1 MSRNIGWC
9 AQGRHSTANAI
20 INIALSPRVLD
31 STVIVSRCGSGG
43 ETVARDRG
51 ALSGGATSLIVLA
64 CTSIKCFECPS
75 GIVYLWLEVWV
86 ILFKNVLFDFMEP
99 TRSSVFAIRT
109 GTLKVDVSIPVIVI
123 QCTCKS
129 KGWRSRFF
137 VWRIRT
143 YRVNPFLAVGGVVLS
158 CQGACTIQ
166 CRDAI
171 A

>member
-1 MSRNIGWC
+1 MESLQHRFYPAFAVVQGVILEHAPVSRNIGWC

-51 ALSGGATSLIVLA
+51 ALTGGATSLIVLA

-86 ILFKNVLFDFMEP
+86 ILFKFH
-99 TRSSVFAIRT
+99 
-109 GTLKVDVSIPVIVI
+109 GTHQVERFRNPNGD
-123 QCTCKS
+123 TKS
-129 KGWRSRFF
+129 GCVHPSDRDT
-137 VWRIRT
+137 V
-143 YRVNPFLAVGGVVLS
+143 YVQE
-158 CQGACTIQ
+158 QGMAKQIFCLEN
-166 CRDAI
+166 
-171 A
+171 